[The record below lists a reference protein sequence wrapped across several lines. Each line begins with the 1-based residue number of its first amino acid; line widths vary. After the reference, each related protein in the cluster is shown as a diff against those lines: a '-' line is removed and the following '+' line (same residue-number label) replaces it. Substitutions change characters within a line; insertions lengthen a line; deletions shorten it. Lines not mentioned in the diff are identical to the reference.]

1 MKKVYAIL
9 NYTEQT
15 NKKLKTAADD
25 GGDKKRR
32 QYRQQK
38 KKKFI
43 GTSAAANDQ
52 SRSSRDKIIKQKN
65 RPNNK
70 INQQCRPRG
79 C

>member
-32 QYRQQK
+32 QYR
-38 KKKFI
+38 
-43 GTSAAANDQ
+43 
-52 SRSSRDKIIKQKN
+52 
-65 RPNNK
+65 
-70 INQQCRPRG
+70 
-79 C
+79 